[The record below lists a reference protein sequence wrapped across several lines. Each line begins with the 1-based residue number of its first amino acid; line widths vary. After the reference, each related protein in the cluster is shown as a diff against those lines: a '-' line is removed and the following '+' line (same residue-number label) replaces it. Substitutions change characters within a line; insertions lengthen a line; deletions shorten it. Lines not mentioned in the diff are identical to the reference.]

1 MASNLLRYTHRNP
14 SALIDSQTVP
24 MCADTNIHT
33 SIVIPTF
40 NQANML
46 KRLVEGLKDTA
57 IAFGAPL
64 ELIIV
69 DNNSNEAELLNYLQL
84 IASQDS
90 TPFARINI
98 LRYPHRFNF
107 SAINNLAA
115 KHSQATSLCFLNNDI
130 EIIHPAWLTA
140 LCKPLQQADTGCV
153 GAMLYYPDNTIQH
166 AGVYLDR
173 KNVAG
178 HLYKH
183 CPRGITGCDNFL
195 LSEQSV
201 SAVTAACL
209 AVRRSVFDAVAGFD
223 EQLAV
228 AFNDVDFCLKVQK
241 AGYKNIWTPHAELYH
256 HESKSRGQSHQRN
269 IIQKLNHKYEVRL
282 MKFKWQQR
290 LANEPHWASH
300 VDVNAPL
307 EKAG

>member
-1 MASNLLRYTHRNP
+1 
-14 SALIDSQTVP
+14 

-33 SIVIPTF
+33 SIVIPTH
-40 NQANML
+40 NQASML
-46 KRLVEGLKDTA
+46 ERLVEGLKDTA
-57 IAFGAPL
+57 VAFGKPL

-69 DNNSNEAELLNYLQL
+69 DNNSNEAELLDYLKL
-84 IASQDS
+84 LASQDS
-90 TPFARINI
+90 TPFAQINI

-115 KHSQATSLCFLNNDI
+115 EHSHATSLCFLNNDI

-140 LCKPLQQADTGCV
+140 LCQPLHQANTGCV

-166 AGVYLDR
+166 AGVYLDS

-178 HLYKH
+178 HLYKN
-183 CPRGITGCDNFL
+183 CPKGISGNQDFL

-209 AVRRSVFDAVAGFD
+209 AVRRSVFDAVAGFN

-228 AFNDVDFCLKVQK
+228 AFNDVDFCLKVQR

-256 HESKSRGQSHQRN
+256 HESKSRGQSHQRSFL
-269 IIQKLNHKYEVRL
+269 QKLKHKNEVRL
-282 MKFKWQQR
+282 MRHNWQAQ

-300 VDVNAPL
+300 VDVNANAQL
-307 EKAG
+307 KKVG